1 VSRVQAHLR
10 VPRSTLGAFE
20 EAGWSDG
27 GPGDGLVF
35 WTDPEVG
42 EDWEAVQAELMEA
55 FRLTQAAAR
64 ASAPVVYVVRQAD
77 LLGQRGAGPAMAACG
92 LLSAAR
98 TAAIEGLRSG
108 GTVNVLAVDEDTPPQ
123 LVAAWALRLCQPDA
137 PTGELVRLGPSHLGK
152 ALP

>member
-1 VSRVQAHLR
+1 MSRVQARLR
-10 VPRSTLGAFE
+10 VPALTLSAFE
-20 EAGWSDG
+20 QAGWSDG
-27 GPGDGLVF
+27 EPAAGLVF

-42 EDWEAVQAELMEA
+42 EDWEAVEAELMEA

-98 TAAIEGLRSG
+98 TAAVEGLRG
-108 GTVNVLAVDEDTPPQ
+108 GMTVNVLAVEEETPPQ
-123 LVAAWALRLCQPDA
+123 LVAAWALRLCQPEA
-137 PTGELVRLGPSHLGK
+137 PTGELVRLGSSHLGK